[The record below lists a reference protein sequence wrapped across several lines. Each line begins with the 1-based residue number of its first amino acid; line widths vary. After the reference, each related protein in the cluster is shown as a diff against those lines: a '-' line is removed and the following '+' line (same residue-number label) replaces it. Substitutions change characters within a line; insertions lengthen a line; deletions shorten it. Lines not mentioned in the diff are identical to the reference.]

1 MDAIRILEAK
11 LPELS
16 VEVNITLIMSLI
28 GDEIYQKIY
37 FFCKSSKAKK
47 KSLSISELTCGLH
60 FHIVFVIRY

>member
-11 LPELS
+11 LPEVS

-28 GDEIYQKIY
+28 GDGIDQKIY
-37 FFCKSSKAKK
+37 FFCNSSKAKK
-47 KSLSISELTCGLH
+47 KSLSTSELTCSLH